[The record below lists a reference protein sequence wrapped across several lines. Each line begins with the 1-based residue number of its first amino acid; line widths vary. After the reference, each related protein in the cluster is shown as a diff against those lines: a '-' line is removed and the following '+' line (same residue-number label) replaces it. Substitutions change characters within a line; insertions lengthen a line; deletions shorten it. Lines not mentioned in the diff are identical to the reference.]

1 MAAVAQA
8 EAFLGRVEGGLA
20 QPEEFELDG
29 QAVMKVAVS
38 ARGGGGAAVGGW
50 GRLSQFSHAG
60 CANTGSHDRGRA
72 RVAGLC
78 LGCGQTGAQQ
88 WRGCQPA
95 SQPAGHSGVHNGERC
110 LLGW

>member
-38 ARGGGGAAVGGW
+38 ARGGVALRWVDGA
-50 GRLSQFSHAG
+50 
-60 CANTGSHDRGRA
+60 GSASFHTPDVQTLVATTAAERERG
-72 RVAGLC
+72 VAGLC
-78 LGCGQTGAQQ
+78 LGCGQTGA
-88 WRGCQPA
+88 
-95 SQPAGHSGVHNGERC
+95 
-110 LLGW
+110 L